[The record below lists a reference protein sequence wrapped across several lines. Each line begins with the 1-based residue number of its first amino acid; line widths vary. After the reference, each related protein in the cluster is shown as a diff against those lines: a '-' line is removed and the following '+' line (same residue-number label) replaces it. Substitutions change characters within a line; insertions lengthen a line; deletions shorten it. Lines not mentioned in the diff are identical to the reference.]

1 MKELKR
7 TTDVY
12 RVDTEVEAAQL
23 IQEFKDNAGAEGYDL
38 TKYES
43 KYKCKKK
50 RSKGEVEIESEWYM
64 VTLQK
69 DFLPEE

>member
-1 MKELKR
+1 MKELTR

-12 RVDTEVEAAQL
+12 RVDSEAEAAQL
-23 IQEFKDNAGAEGYDL
+23 IQAFKDNASTEGYDL

-43 KYKCKKK
+43 KYKSKKK
-50 RSKGEVEIESEWYM
+50 QGQVEEEWYM

-69 DFLPEE
+69 DF

>member
-12 RVDTEVEAAQL
+12 RVDTEAEAAQL
-23 IQEFKDNAGAEGYDL
+23 IQEFKDSAGAEGYDL

-43 KYKCKKK
+43 KYRTKKK
-50 RSKGEVEIESEWYM
+50 KGEVEEEWYM

-69 DFLPEE
+69 DFASEE